1 LGDAS
6 IDEFYRTF
14 PLDVSPPTDDR
25 PFFFQMLRFRDV
37 AKSLDVNWLD
47 PNKGNLQAVRLLAML
62 AVVITV
68 LTVATVITPLV
79 FTRRTS
85 AEVPAPRLR
94 AGSVPLLFFFA
105 AIGLGFMFI
114 EVSEMQR
121 LMVLLGKPTYALSV
135 VLFTLLVGSGVGS
148 LAAGKLTAEGG
159 PLRPEIALVI
169 LIVVLAAIGAVT
181 PLAVHGLAGAHTS
194 TRILTAS
201 TLLLLMGFFMG
212 MPFPIG
218 LRRNTDP
225 TLVPWLWGVNGAAS
239 VLCSVLATVVAMSAG
254 IGVSFWCG
262 VVCYG
267 VALASTLA
275 GAKAARPSAP
285 EPAA

>member
-1 LGDAS
+1 LG
-6 IDEFYRTF
+6 
-14 PLDVSPPTDDR
+14 
-25 PFFFQMLRFRDV
+25 
-37 AKSLDVNWLD
+37 
-47 PNKGNLQAVRLLAML
+47 
-62 AVVITV
+62 
-68 LTVATVITPLV
+68 
-79 FTRRTS
+79 
-85 AEVPAPRLR
+85 
-94 AGSVPLLFFFA
+94 AGAISLLFFFA

-135 VLFTLLVGSGVGS
+135 VLFTLLVGSGIGS
-148 LAAGKLTAEGG
+148 YVAGKLTVDGG
-159 PLRPEIALVI
+159 PLRPVYALVL
-169 LIVVLAAIGAVT
+169 LIVVLSIIGAVT
-181 PLAVHGLAGAHTS
+181 PVTVHGLASAPTS
-194 TRILTAS
+194 TRISTAS
-201 TLLLLMGFFMG
+201 VLLLAMGFFMG

-267 VALASTLA
+267 VALASIVV
-275 GAKAARPSAP
+275 GANPTRGGAP
-285 EPAA
+285 EPAP